1 MCPGVSKKEELRRE
15 AATTHSVR
23 LVYGTDAMSTKDMRR
38 KMLWPPKASELD
50 DTQFKSVFREFT
62 PEQQT
67 RGQGSSLMMTRED
80 RPLTPSS
87 EARPLTP
94 AGSEMSLGHSSSLV
108 SSALS
113 NRYPQNPAEA
123 AAHAARREARKA
135 AKLRNAFSQADRN
148 QTNSLGMSK
157 TGSDSARRL

>member
-1 MCPGVSKKEELRRE
+1 MSRGVEKEELRRE